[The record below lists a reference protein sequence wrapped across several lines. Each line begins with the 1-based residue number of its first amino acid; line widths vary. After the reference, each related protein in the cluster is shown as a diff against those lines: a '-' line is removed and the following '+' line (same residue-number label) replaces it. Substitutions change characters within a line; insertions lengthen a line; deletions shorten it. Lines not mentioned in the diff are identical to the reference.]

1 MAPWTPFPH
10 AGDYAWDTTR
20 VQQQWSQLHL
30 GDAEPL
36 PQDPAVLHAWARSAI
51 CMNSPSRVCS
61 RGSR

>member
-36 PQDPAVLHAWARSAI
+36 TQDPAVLHAWARVH
-51 CMNSPSRVCS
+51 N
-61 RGSR
+61 G